1 MRWPNSGSKRDQ
13 RQMTAFEIVCLG
25 LETPAD
31 AHFRE
36 AMRPE
41 LQRRLLECTADDW
54 ELLLVEWPR
63 RPVAW
68 CGQLVDVLSP
78 SKHGRAALALL
89 LALTVEGPVACMDD
103 AAQKLIASQALNA
116 TERALVST
124 ALTTRGLDGLGRLAF
139 NRREDL
145 LMAFGQPT
153 QGPSIQEA
161 CEFAADH
168 RAALTESVMAACYYC
183 QTVFPASLI
192 SEFTDGQQT
201 ALCPYCGTDA
211 VLPSAAGYDFTA
223 AGLQALNE
231 FWFI

>member
-1 MRWPNSGSKRDQ
+1 
-13 RQMTAFEIVCLG
+13 MTAFEIVCLG
-25 LETPAD
+25 LEAPAD

-41 LQRRLLECTADDW
+41 LQRRLLECAPADW
-54 ELLLVEWPR
+54 ELLLAEWPR
-63 RPVAW
+63 RSVAW

-78 SKHGRAALALL
+78 SKHGQAALGLL

-116 TERALVST
+116 TERALVAT
-124 ALTTRGLDGLGRLAF
+124 ALTTRGRDDLGRLAALQ
-139 NRREDL
+139 REDL
-145 LMAFGQPT
+145 LLALGQAT
-153 QGPSIQEA
+153 QGPRIQEA

-168 RAALTESVMAACYYC
+168 RAALAESLMAACYYC
-183 QTVFPASLI
+183 QTVFPTSLI
-192 SEFTDGQQT
+192 SEFTDGQRT

-223 AGLQALNE
+223 AGLLALNE